1 MAIIGA
7 LVLCVCIIWF
17 ADVEPEQKSVV
28 KTKEEFVKTGLWL
41 DIEEEI
47 YKIAR
52 KAAYWDF
59 KSHEETFKTVQDL
72 GYKLYLK
79 GVADNGD
86 TRDSA

>member
-17 ADVEPEQKSVV
+17 ADVESEQKSVV
-28 KTKEEFVKTGLWL
+28 KTKEEFVKTDLWL

-59 KSHEETFKTVQDL
+59 KSHKENFKTVQDL
-72 GYKLYLK
+72 GYKLYLE